1 MWEEEERWRDLNVVY
16 YGNKSSNI
24 SKNKYTSCAF
34 LLARSVTLATPFA
47 FVLMPD
53 IWLFHLQS
61 NHNVRYST
69 SFNTK
74 LKHRYL
80 LIAIPERCVCTSS
93 IGAIVCNYPY
103 RQQSI
108 NATQSK
114 SHLTKPIRNWKAHLV
129 KLLLPVIRDPALFS
143 FHMFPNDNS
152 LMGNGCKHAYWMR
165 VPPTTNRG
173 NWLNS
178 IIPLRSLAP
187 TSTCIAH
194 LLKPIRTTYQPTAT
208 GRRLSIQNQTAKAL
222 SMQSGLKTHL
232 LISGNF
238 VH

>member
-1 MWEEEERWRDLNVVY
+1 MWC
-16 YGNKSSNI
+16 YGNKSSI
-24 SKNKYTSCAF
+24 SKNRYTRCAF
-34 LLARSVTLATPFA
+34 LLARFVTLATPFA
-47 FVLMPD
+47 FVLMSD

-74 LKHRYL
+74 LKNRLL
-80 LIAIPERCVCTSS
+80 LIAIPGRSVCTSS

-108 NATQSK
+108 NATQLK
-114 SHLTKPIRNWKAHLV
+114 SHLTKPIRNWKAHLA
-129 KLLLPVIRDPALFS
+129 KLPVPVIRDPALFS
-143 FHMFPNDNS
+143 FHMYPNDNS

-165 VPPTTNRG
+165 VPPTTNRE

-178 IIPLRSLAP
+178 IIPLRSLAL
-187 TSTCIAH
+187 SEHAH
-194 LLKPIRTTYQPTAT
+194 LLKPIRTTYQRTTT
-208 GRRLSIQNQTAKAL
+208 GRRLSLQNQTAKAL
-222 SMQSGLKTHL
+222 LMQSGLKTHL